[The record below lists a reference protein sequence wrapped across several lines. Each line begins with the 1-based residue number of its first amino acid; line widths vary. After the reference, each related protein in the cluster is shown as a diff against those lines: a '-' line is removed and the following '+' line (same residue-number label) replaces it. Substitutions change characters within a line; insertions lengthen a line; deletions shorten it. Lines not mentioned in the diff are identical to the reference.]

1 MIIKCKMCG
10 GDIAFEPPCDRGCPL
25 NGSSA
30 KFNHPLNSHPIR
42 SASPHATPCTRNCI
56 QPSKP
61 AERLYKSQAA
71 DGLAFLLYTI
81 SGFTCAICLRLFI
94 RK

>member
-30 KFNHPLNSHPIR
+30 KFNHPLHSHPIR
-42 SASPHATPCTRNCI
+42 SASPHATPCTLNCI
-56 QPSKP
+56 QPTKP
-61 AERLYKSQAA
+61 ADRLHKSQAA
-71 DGLAFLLYTI
+71 DGLIFLHY
-81 SGFTCAICLRLFI
+81 FA
-94 RK
+94 